1 MSSLKRRVLIALL
14 FTLKYFVVHIC
25 LKEAKHIKTL
35 PLTKTNYGGYSSGNV
50 KWAQVY
56 QLKFISVY
64 QCLSAQ
70 VYQWLVDFP
79 NQWIAILARFDVI
92 ARHSEYPWL
101 FTVLRQEPR
110 WRLVSTHFRDEIWA
124 INGAIVHET
133 NTKAATNFGFSVFTG
148 RYKIIF
154 MQILQPN
161 RKNILDKIPKR
172 FVNCKQSSN

>member
-1 MSSLKRRVLIALL
+1 MVTSSKRRVLIALL

-25 LKEAKHIKTL
+25 LKEAKYIKTL

-50 KWAQVY
+50 KWAHRR
-56 QLKFISVY
+56 
-64 QCLSAQ
+64 AQ

-148 RYKIIF
+148 R
-154 MQILQPN
+154 
-161 RKNILDKIPKR
+161 
-172 FVNCKQSSN
+172 